1 MGALI
6 QLIRHRSSFLSSR
19 TRLTQ
24 ILRREPANLEPLKDL
39 SRHLVFLMFH
49 MQRHPLRM
57 QIVNPDNT
65 PSGIIKSNHIGWV
78 YVRSIPLFSLYES
91 SNPFSYLFF
100 LKKNVEPK
108 TVLSWSLT
116 KLLPLREPQA
126 KIDCLGTERLF
137 SFRYLSV
144 YIKSFLF

>member
-1 MGALI
+1 MG
-6 QLIRHRSSFLSSR
+6 R

-49 MQRHPLRM
+49 MHRHPLRM

-65 PSGIIKSNHIGWV
+65 TSGNIKSNYIGWV

-91 SNPFSYLFF
+91 SNPFYLFF
-100 LKKNVEPK
+100 LKKK
-108 TVLSWSLT
+108 LWSR
-116 KLLPLREPQA
+116 KQS
-126 KIDCLGTERLF
+126 CLGP
-137 SFRYLSV
+137 
-144 YIKSFLF
+144 